1 MIRVSASA
9 FDVLWTDLGLGRPP
23 VPLTVR
29 SVGSTEDER
38 AAIRAE
44 VYRNLGERGLF
55 DGTALDP
62 ALESRLRLL
71 DGAERFVACEALVD
85 MTAEVPFRAVAAVGG
100 RSGVLAVQPS
110 QTIALSGI
118 RSGELGTAIVE
129 VLPDLGA
136 GPGYGVS
143 LPAGQV
149 AGAADPL
156 DPSFAGRGARSA
168 AAAASASAARPADGS
183 RASAASAAQVREVLA
198 IQARPVY
205 AAGQFSAYARGG
217 DGRVARVG
225 GLTWFDTDLG
235 AYCATT
241 SAGRGGQEWVNVSP
255 VDGGRL
261 VERIAA
267 LFSVD

>member
-23 VPLTVR
+23 VPLAVR
-29 SVGSTEDER
+29 SVGSTVDER
-38 AAIRAE
+38 AVIRAE

-55 DGTALDP
+55 DGAALEP
-62 ALESRLRLL
+62 ALEHRLRLL

-85 MTAEVPFRAVAAVGG
+85 MTAEVPFRAVAAVRG
-100 RSGVLAVQPS
+100 RNGVLAVQPS

-129 VLPDLGA
+129 VLPELGA

-143 LPAGQV
+143 LPAGTV
-149 AGAADPL
+149 AGAG
-156 DPSFAGRGARSA
+156 DPSFGGRGAQPAEA
-168 AAAASASAARPADGS
+168 AATDGPG
-183 RASAASAAQVREVLA
+183 RSAASAAQVREVLA

-205 AAGQFSAYARGG
+205 AAGQFSAYTRGG
-217 DGRVARVG
+217 DGKVTRVG

-235 AYCATT
+235 AYCAST
-241 SAGRGGQEWVNVSP
+241 SAGRGGQDWVNVSP

-261 VERIAA
+261 AERVAG
-267 LFSVD
+267 LFSLD

>member
-55 DGTALDP
+55 DGAAVDP

-85 MTAEVPFRAVAAVGG
+85 MTAEVPFRAVAAVRG

-129 VLPDLGA
+129 VLPELGA

-149 AGAADPL
+149 TGAEDPL
-156 DPSFAGRGARSA
+156 FAGRGAASVSSSVSA
-168 AAAASASAARPADGS
+168 EASGPSGS
-183 RASAASAAQVREVLA
+183 TASAASAAQVREVLA

-217 DGRVARVG
+217 DGRMARVG
-225 GLTWFDTDLG
+225 GFTWFDTDVG
-235 AYCATT
+235 AYCAST

-261 VERIAA
+261 AERIAG
-267 LFSVD
+267 LFSSD

>member
-23 VPLTVR
+23 VPLAVR

-38 AAIRAE
+38 AVIRAE

-62 ALESRLRLL
+62 ALENRLRLL

-85 MTAEVPFRAVAAVGG
+85 MTAEVPFRAVAAVRG

-118 RSGELGTAIVE
+118 RGGELGTAIVE
-129 VLPDLGA
+129 VLPELGA

-143 LPAGQV
+143 LPAGTV
-149 AGAADPL
+149 AAAE
-156 DPSFAGRGARSA
+156 DPSFGERGARSA
-168 AAAASASAARPADGS
+168 AAASADGPG
-183 RASAASAAQVREVLA
+183 ASAASAAQVREVLA

-255 VDGGRL
+255 VDGNRL
-261 VERIAA
+261 AERVAG

>member
-1 MIRVSASA
+1 LIRVSASA
-9 FDVLWTDLGLGRPP
+9 FDVLWADLGLGRPP

-38 AAIRAE
+38 AVIRAE

-55 DGTALDP
+55 DGAAVDP

-71 DGAERFVACEALVD
+71 DGAEKFVACEALVD
-85 MTAEVPFRAVAAVGG
+85 MTAEMPFRAVAAVRG

-129 VLPDLGA
+129 VLPELGA

-143 LPAGQV
+143 LPAGLV
-149 AGAADPL
+149 TGAEDPL
-156 DPSFAGRGARSA
+156 FDGRGARSA
-168 AAAASASAARPADGS
+168 ASAASASVPGPS
-183 RASAASAAQVREVLA
+183 ASAASAAQVREVLA

-205 AAGQFSAYARGG
+205 AAGQFSAYARGV
-217 DGRVARVG
+217 DGRVTRVG
-225 GLTWFDTDLG
+225 GFTWFDTDVG
-235 AYCATT
+235 AYCAST
-241 SAGRGGQEWVNVSP
+241 SAGRSGQEWVNVSP

-261 VERIAA
+261 AERVAG
-267 LFSVD
+267 LFSSD

>member
-1 MIRVSASA
+1 LIRVSASA

-23 VPLTVR
+23 VPLAVR

-38 AAIRAE
+38 AVIRAE

-55 DGTALDP
+55 DGAALDP
-62 ALESRLRLL
+62 ALENRLRLL
-71 DGAERFVACEALVD
+71 DGAEQFVACEALVD
-85 MTAEVPFRAVAAVGG
+85 MTAEVPFRAVAAVRG

-129 VLPDLGA
+129 VLPELGA

-143 LPAGQV
+143 LPAGTV
-149 AGAADPL
+149 AGAG
-156 DPSFAGRGARSA
+156 DPSFGGRGARSA
-168 AAAASASAARPADGS
+168 EAAASADGS
-183 RASAASAAQVREVLA
+183 GASAASAAQVREVLA

-205 AAGQFSAYARGG
+205 AAGQFSAYVRGG

-261 VERIAA
+261 AERVAG
-267 LFSVD
+267 LFLVD